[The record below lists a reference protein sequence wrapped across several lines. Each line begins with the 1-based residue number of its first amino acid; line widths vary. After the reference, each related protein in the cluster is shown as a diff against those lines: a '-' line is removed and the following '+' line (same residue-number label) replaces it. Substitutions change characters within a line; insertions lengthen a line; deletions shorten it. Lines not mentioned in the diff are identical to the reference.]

1 MKRLF
6 YKEYRQL
13 PIYFL
18 IVVVVISCK
27 KVYYAPHEI
36 TAPETVPHYDLL
48 LSDLSIDCLG
58 ANSILAV
65 DSMLVIF
72 SSDKKSM
79 IQVYNF
85 NGDSLAKLSPSGR
98 ASNEFIKVQY
108 AWRNTVI
115 NGERYLYLLDSSN
128 GQYYLYNLTGSLKK
142 GANIKPEKKLKR
154 ERHVSDVL
162 FRDDGSYFQYKGV
175 SYDDPRDMIF
185 YPPEYSLID
194 ANNKTRKF
202 EIYPNL
208 VSFSSSEDFA
218 TQFYFSV
225 VRLSDDG
232 NKAIEVALYQDRM
245 TFIDLES
252 GDMFGLR
259 CNDFIDPKELADATI
274 EEIANLCVRGVR
286 QVVPFNDLLFILYD
300 HRTLYEE
307 EVLGKQPTTSIRVFT
322 WSGEYIAELNPSISI
337 SDITIDKR
345 SGNLLAMDENE
356 KFYITNLSNILNDLY
371 TDK

>member
-1 MKRLF
+1 MLKRLF

-194 ANNKTRKF
+194 ANNKHENLKYIPIWCPFHLVKLLRHNSIF
-202 EIYPNL
+202 QLYVYQMMEI
-208 VSFSSSEDFA
+208 
-218 TQFYFSV
+218 
-225 VRLSDDG
+225 RL
-232 NKAIEVALYQDRM
+232 
-245 TFIDLES
+245 
-252 GDMFGLR
+252 
-259 CNDFIDPKELADATI
+259 
-274 EEIANLCVRGVR
+274 
-286 QVVPFNDLLFILYD
+286 
-300 HRTLYEE
+300 
-307 EVLGKQPTTSIRVFT
+307 
-322 WSGEYIAELNPSISI
+322 
-337 SDITIDKR
+337 
-345 SGNLLAMDENE
+345 
-356 KFYITNLSNILNDLY
+356 
-371 TDK
+371 